1 MRGIPTRNTPQN
13 IDGILKKDQR
23 FSFSN
28 CSIMAEGIR
37 PRSLS
42 SIPFSR
48 AQRRT
53 RTLFASASPHGV
65 LRRLLRRPPTLR
77 AAEIHGS
84 MSRSNCSAFWSER
97 SISYD
102 TPLNANEIVCLA
114 TEPSRSSTNT
124 TTFFCTVFTL
134 RKHVNHREE
143 FFFCDRVMHLSK
155 PRYHIFDINY

>member
-1 MRGIPTRNTPQN
+1 MPRIYIKEIQN
-13 IDGILKKDQR
+13 ESQR

-48 AQRRT
+48 AHRRT
-53 RTLFASASPHGV
+53 RTLLASVSPHGV
-65 LRRLLRRPPTLR
+65 ARRLLRRPPTLR
-77 AAEIHGS
+77 AAEIHGDI
-84 MSRSNCSAFWSER
+84 SRSNCSAFWSER

-124 TTFFCTVFTL
+124 TTFFYTVFTL
-134 RKHVNHREE
+134 RKHINRSEE
-143 FFFCDRVMHLSK
+143 FFFLRSSNALFETTLSHF
-155 PRYHIFDINY
+155 RY